1 MVKLRPHTRAIAS
14 TITLL
19 KVCVIPI
26 DRNRVFNRCLC
37 DLTVVQNTSRYVQ
50 TRNLNSNGWHHQ
62 ISIMAFKSVG
72 RLKGKDKYRKYG
84 KLKKRACVVSCTE
97 ILTTVHYY
105 SH

>member
-50 TRNLNSNGWHHQ
+50 TRTATVGITRSQSWHSNLLG
-62 ISIMAFKSVG
+62 A
-72 RLKGKDKYRKYG
+72 LKERTNIENT
-84 KLKKRACVVSCTE
+84 AS
-97 ILTTVHYY
+97 
-105 SH
+105 